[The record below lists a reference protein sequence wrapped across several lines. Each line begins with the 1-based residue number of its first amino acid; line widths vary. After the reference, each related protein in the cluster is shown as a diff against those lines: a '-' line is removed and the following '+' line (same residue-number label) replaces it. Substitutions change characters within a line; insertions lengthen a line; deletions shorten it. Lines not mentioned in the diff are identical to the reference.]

1 MIRYLLDTNIV
12 IEVLRHR
19 PEALR
24 RRFADNSGR
33 LGISS
38 ITVSELYFGAE
49 KSSRREDN
57 LNAIEAFLPLV
68 EILDFNA
75 GAASHAGELRAALA
89 RSGTPIGP
97 YDVLIAGHARSLG
110 LTVVTNN
117 LKEFSRVEG
126 LRVEDWLT

>member
-19 PEALR
+19 PETLR
-24 RRFADNSGR
+24 RRFADNSER
-33 LGISS
+33 LSISS

-49 KSSRREDN
+49 KSLRREDN
-57 LNAIEAFLPLV
+57 LNAIETFLPLV
-68 EILDFNA
+68 EVLDFNA
-75 GAASHAGELRAALA
+75 NAASHAGELRAALA
-89 RSGTPIGP
+89 RYGTPIGP